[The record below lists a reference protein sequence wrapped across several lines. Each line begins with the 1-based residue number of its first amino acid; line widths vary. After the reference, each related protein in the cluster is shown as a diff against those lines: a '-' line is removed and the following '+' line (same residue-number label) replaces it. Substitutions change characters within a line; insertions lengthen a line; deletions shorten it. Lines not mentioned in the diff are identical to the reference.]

1 MAKFIGKPVDRVD
14 GRLKVTGQAKYA
26 AEYTH
31 KNMAYAF
38 PVLSKIASG
47 EVAAIDAAEAEKAPG
62 VLTVL
67 THKNALRLQPIDVDQ
82 SIKTGSLLGEL
93 LLPLQDTKIFYANQ
107 YIACIVAETY
117 EQARYAAL
125 LVKVKYKETKP
136 AIDLEKEPKVD
147 STSPRAKQVI
157 VGTPVEAF
165 NSAPVKIEQVY
176 KVATE
181 NHHPM
186 EPHSLIAAWEGE
198 KLTVYNATQGVHS
211 SRHLLAQTFNV
222 PKENVRVIASF
233 IGGAFGTKA
242 MFWATEPL
250 AGMAA
255 RVTKRPVKIVLTRP
269 MMQHCTGNR
278 GATRQSVYL
287 GATRDGKLVSRRHI
301 TETCVARLDDR
312 RTEYLELA
320 GGNTSSTYACPN
332 IEITHKVAL
341 LNVNSPTPMRAPGE
355 APGLFALESAMDE
368 LAFELKID
376 PVQLRLINYGEANPI
391 NKLPYSSKHLKE
403 CYEQG
408 AAKFGWSL
416 RKSEPRQ
423 TRDGEWL
430 VGYGM
435 ATALYPGYRSPSAAR
450 VRVNSDGTVS
460 VQTAAHDLGTGTYT
474 IVAQTAAEFLGVPVN
489 KIKVALADTDLP
501 QSTLAGG
508 SRTAATVIPNI
519 QAACEALRK
528 KLFEL
533 ATKNNSSVFSGKN
546 IADVELRDGG
556 LFLKSDTNK
565 GETFETILKA
575 AKIDS
580 VEECVT
586 VNPEGQKSNEPCF
599 VSEIPAEQNADTKKW
614 DFHSF
619 GAQFVEVG
627 VNEQIGIVR
636 VRRVLSYH
644 DCGRIMNKKTARSQA
659 FGGVIFGIGMALTE
673 ESHYDPRSARFV
685 TRNLADYHVPVNA
698 DVPEIEVYFTNQPDY
713 KNNPL
718 GARGV
723 GEIVATGVAPAI
735 ANAIFNATGKRIR
748 EAPITPDKFL

>member
-1 MAKFIGKPVDRVD
+1 MKIIGKPVDRVD

-26 AEYTH
+26 AEYA
-31 KNMAYAF
+31 NPNVAYAF

-47 EVAAIDAAEAEKAPG
+47 EIAAIDASGAEKAPG

-67 THKNALRLQPIDVDQ
+67 TYKNALKLNPIDVDQ
-82 SIKTGSLLGEL
+82 SVKTGSLLGEM
-93 LLPLQDTKIFYANQ
+93 LLPLQGAKVFYANQ
-107 YIACIVAETY
+107 YVALVVAETY
-117 EQARYAAL
+117 EQARYAAR
-125 LVKVKYKETKP
+125 LVKVGYRETEL
-136 AIDLEKEPKVD
+136 AIDLEQEPKVD
-147 STSPRAKQVI
+147 STSGRAKQVI
-157 VGTPVEAF
+157 VGTPTEAF
-165 NSAPVKIEQVY
+165 NAAPVKINQVY
-176 KVATE
+176 TVPTE

-186 EPHSLIAAWEGE
+186 EPHSLIASWEGE

-211 SRHLLAQTFNV
+211 SRHLLAQTFGV

-242 MFWATEPL
+242 MFWGHEPL
-250 AGMAA
+250 AVMAA
-255 RVTKRPVKIVLTRP
+255 KVVKRPVKIVLTRP
-269 MMQHCTGNR
+269 MMQSCTGNR
-278 GATRQSVYL
+278 GATKQTIFL
-287 GATRDGKLVSRRHI
+287 GASRDGKLVSRRHI
-301 TETCVARLDDR
+301 TETPVARLDDR

-376 PVQLRLINYGEANPI
+376 PVKLRLINYGEANPI
-391 NKLPYSSKHLKE
+391 SKLPYSSKHLKE

-408 AAKFGWSL
+408 AAKFGWNK

-423 TRDGEWL
+423 VRDGEWL

-450 VRVNSDGTVS
+450 VRVNSDGTVA
-460 VQTAAHDLGTGTYT
+460 VHTAAHDLGTGTYT
-474 IVAQTAAEFLGVPVN
+474 IVAQTAAEFLGVPVD
-489 KIKVALADTDLP
+489 KVKVALADTDLP

-508 SRTAATVIPNI
+508 SRTTATVVPTI
-519 QAACEALRK
+519 QAACEAIRK

-533 ATKNNSSVFSGKN
+533 AAAKNKSSVFSGKAL
-546 IADVELRDGG
+546 ADVELRDGG
-556 LFLKSDTNK
+556 LFLKSEKNR
-565 GETFETILKA
+565 GETYAAILKA
-575 AKIDS
+575 ANMESI
-580 VEECVT
+580 EECVT
-586 VNPEGQKSNEPCF
+586 VNPVGQKSNEPCF
-599 VSEIPAEQNADTKKW
+599 ISEIPAEQNADTKKW

-627 VNEQIGIVR
+627 VDEQIGIVR

-644 DCGRIMNKKTARSQA
+644 DVGRIMNEKTARSQA
-659 FGGVIFGIGMALTE
+659 FGGVIFGIGMGLTE
-673 ESHYDPRSARFV
+673 ESQYDQRNGRFV

-723 GEIVATGVAPAI
+723 GEIATTGVAAAI
-735 ANAIFNATGKRIR
+735 VNAIFNATGKRIR
-748 EAPITPDKFL
+748 ELPITPDKLL